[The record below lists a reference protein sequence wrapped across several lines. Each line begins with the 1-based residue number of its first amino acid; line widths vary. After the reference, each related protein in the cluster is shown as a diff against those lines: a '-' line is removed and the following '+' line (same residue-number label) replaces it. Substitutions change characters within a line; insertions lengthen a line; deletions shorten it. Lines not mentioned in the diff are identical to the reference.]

1 MHTVGGVPTLTEQ
14 FVPEWNYSVTAAYDR
29 VFRGGQFH
37 ASATWRAQDDFNIAG
52 SPPNDFIVEDGYGLL
67 DGRISISP
75 NPDLTF
81 SIWGRNLTDK
91 LYRTNA
97 IAFFGDETSR
107 LGAPRTYGA
116 EISINF

>member
-1 MHTVGGVPTLTEQ
+1 MKRIKVLGLGVLVLMMILIVLPPAQAAGEQEKVIKVGACLPFSGPV
-14 FVPEWNYSVTAAYDR
+14 
-29 VFRGGQFH
+29 
-37 ASATWRAQDDFNIAG
+37 AT
-52 SPPNDFIVEDGYGLL
+52 
-67 DGRISISP
+67 
-75 NPDLTF
+75 
-81 SIWGRNLTDK
+81 WGRNLTDK